1 MRSRAPLALSP
12 ALLAVRILICAAFLP
27 SGIQDL
33 GMMEFTGEQA
43 AKVKRL
49 MNPVP
54 DQPRSK
60 TQAVQTASLVQAAD
74 SSLPSEAA
82 TSEDPVRARALFEKA
97 ILIETTG
104 LGSPV
109 LFAWLAVLFQ
119 IIGSSL
125 LLPGLL
131 SRVWAFG
138 LCIISAANFVLLTLP
153 ELCAQP
159 MMFLSPT
166 GDALTQTL
174 GAAQLGLFGCSLV
187 ILFCGPGAFSL
198 DRLLFGGPRALRRR
212 ISDDEELTEDDEE

>member
-12 ALLAVRILICAAFLP
+12 ALLAVRILICVAFLP

-33 GMMEFTGEQA
+33 GMMEFTGEKAVQ
-43 AKVKRL
+43 VKRL

-54 DQPRSK
+54 DQPRSNAE
-60 TQAVQTASLVQAAD
+60 AVQTVSLVQAANPDQPSVNSSGED
-74 SSLPSEAA
+74 S
-82 TSEDPVRARALFEKA
+82 VRARALFEKA

-125 LLPGLL
+125 LLPGLFC
-131 SRVWAFG
+131 RVWAFG
-138 LCIISAANFVLLTLP
+138 LCIISAANFILLTLP
-153 ELCAQP
+153 ELSAQP
-159 MMFLSPT
+159 MMFLSPA
-166 GDALTQTL
+166 GDPLTQAL
-174 GAAQLGLFGCSLV
+174 GASQLGLFGCTLV
-187 ILFCGPGAFSL
+187 ILFCGPGAFSF

-212 ISDDEELTEDDEE
+212 IDEDGESTEEEEE

>member
-1 MRSRAPLALSP
+1 
-12 ALLAVRILICAAFLP
+12 
-27 SGIQDL
+27 
-33 GMMEFTGEQA
+33 MMEFTGEKA

-54 DQPRSK
+54 DQPRSNS
-60 TQAVQTASLVQAAD
+60 QEVQTTGLVQAAD
-74 SSLPSEAA
+74 SDLPTVS
-82 TSEDPVRARALFEKA
+82 SPGDDPVRARALFEKA

-125 LLPGLL
+125 LLPGLFC
-131 SRVWAFG
+131 RVWAFG
-138 LCIISAANFVLLTLP
+138 LCIISAANFALLTMPVLSA
-153 ELCAQP
+153 EP
-159 MMFLSPT
+159 MSFLSPA
-166 GDALTQTL
+166 GDPLTQSL
-174 GAAQLGLFGCSLV
+174 GTAQLGLFGCSLV

-212 ISDDEELTEDDEE
+212 ISEDEESAEDDEE